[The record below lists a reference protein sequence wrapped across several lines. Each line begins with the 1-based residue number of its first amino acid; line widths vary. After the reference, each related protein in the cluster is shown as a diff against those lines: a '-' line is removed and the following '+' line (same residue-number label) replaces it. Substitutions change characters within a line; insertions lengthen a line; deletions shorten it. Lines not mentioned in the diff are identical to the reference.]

1 MSSPEKTQNIQN
13 SSHKP
18 QKTSEKIS
26 LPSQKKQIPPQKF
39 DNKIPNPSKTLYFQ
53 NLDPSKNIQKSNKNQ
68 AINIIDN
75 VGSESDEELDE
86 DIEIARKWLDNK
98 KRKFEET
105 HTKFQQ
111 NKIKIIET
119 PTFEENSND
128 KMNEMKEI
136 DEIASYNMF
145 SQKNLWNLRSYLDKK
160 LDDFPEKNEQ
170 KQSISQLQTKN
181 FKEKPLRDDLS
192 TPKPQKFMEE
202 PIQYKQPSFIENSQ
216 LFSEKSNKSQKN
228 ENLLELFKDSLQKE
242 MKNEIN
248 NSLKKLN
255 FNEVLEEKIKEFIY
269 IKDRVIQ
276 NEKSLKKSNNENENA
291 VKNENFRRNNENYLR
306 KSINEKEN
314 PEKRSLFK
322 KKEKFVNKKC
332 FYDEEYNKNNEYSVK
347 PFDIKE
353 RINKINTKEIPIE
366 NSEGIQPHF
375 VKNSQMFN
383 KNSNNIDQN
392 SQNSHKNV
400 YNFEENSQN
409 FERNSLNNDKTKEIT
424 SQNPQ
429 YEEEISEL
437 LNYNEDFYENGLFD
451 LIDEIDN
458 AEFIRSQSK
467 NPANSFKKPLEKRIN
482 SQKTEINSLEEI
494 IEENR
499 NFTNNSY
506 IESDVSI
513 NYIKKQI
520 NEMEESKRN
529 KSKY

>member
-1 MSSPEKTQNIQN
+1 MSSPEKSQKIRN
-13 SSHKP
+13 SINKP
-18 QKTSEKIS
+18 QETSKKNS
-26 LPSQKKQIPPQKF
+26 PPSNKKQLPPQKF
-39 DNKIPNPSKTLYFQ
+39 NNKAPNPSRTLYFQ
-53 NLDPSKNIQKSNKNQ
+53 NLDPTKNLQKSNKTQ

-75 VGSESDEELDE
+75 LDSESNKELKTNKTQAINIIDKVDSQSDEELDE

-98 KRKFEET
+98 KRKFQET
-105 HTKFQQ
+105 HQK
-111 NKIKIIET
+111 KSKIIET

-128 KMNEMKEI
+128 KINEI
-136 DEIASYNMF
+136 TNYNMF

-160 LDDFPEKNEQ
+160 LEDFPEKNEQ

-181 FKEKPLRDDLS
+181 LKEKPLRDELS

-228 ENLLELFKDSLQKE
+228 ENLLELFKESLQKE
-242 MKNEIN
+242 VKNEIN

-269 IKDRVIQ
+269 IKDRVLEEN
-276 NEKSLKKSNNENENA
+276 NEKSLKNVINNGN
-291 VKNENFRRNNENYLR
+291 L
-306 KSINEKEN
+306 EKKEF
-314 PEKRSLFK
+314 FK

-332 FYDEEYNKNNEYSVK
+332 FFDEENRNEYSVK

-353 RINKINTKEIPIE
+353 KNTSEKNPLEIKKNFFHNKEIHP
-366 NSEGIQPHF
+366 NF
-375 VKNSQMFN
+375 VQNSQSFT
-383 KNSNNIDQN
+383 KNSNDYDQN
-392 SQNSHKNV
+392 SKENLKNIDKNLQNN
-400 YNFEENSQN
+400 NSKDPQN
-409 FERNSLNNDKTKEIT
+409 FERNAYK
-424 SQNPQ
+424 NPQ
-429 YEEEISEL
+429 FEEEISEL

-467 NPANSFKKPLEKRIN
+467 NRTNSFIKPLGNQIN
-482 SQKTEINSLEEI
+482 SQKTETSSLEEI

-499 NFTNNSY
+499 NFTNSSY
-506 IESDVSI
+506 IETDASV
-513 NYIKKQI
+513 NYIKRQI
-520 NEMEESKRN
+520 KEMEESKRN